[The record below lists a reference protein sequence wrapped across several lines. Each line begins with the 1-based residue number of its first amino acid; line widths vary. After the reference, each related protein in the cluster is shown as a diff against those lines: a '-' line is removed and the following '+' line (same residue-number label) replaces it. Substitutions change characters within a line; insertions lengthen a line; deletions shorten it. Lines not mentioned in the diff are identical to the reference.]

1 MESRQGSFFSSK
13 LHGFN
18 KSKAVIS
25 KGNNQKGSEMIS
37 FPKHEGRKTGK
48 PVCITWD
55 FPGHESFPCIWTC
68 LKKDCA
74 TLHQPV
80 WYCQPAKVPNANCS
94 CNLFGCQVDISKLPP
109 MYCGCFRGCWVRWG
123 LHSSMNRMSA
133 DRQGWRTFFVIQKT
147 RHWRNFLGSGKLGA
161 LEQRWT
167 SLWECWEHTV
177 HLILKLDSFS
187 NRMRGKKKDQPLPIF
202 LLTSH

>member
-1 MESRQGSFFSSK
+1 MA
-13 LHGFN
+13 LT
-18 KSKAVIS
+18 KA
-25 KGNNQKGSEMIS
+25 KQW
-37 FPKHEGRKTGK
+37 FPKATTKRGARWFPFQKMKVGK
-48 PVCITWD
+48 PENLFVSLGI
-55 FPGHESFPCIWTC
+55 FPVMRVFLVSERVS
-68 LKKDCA
+68 KKDCA

-80 WYCQPAKVPNANCS
+80 RYGQPAKVPSQIAAVIF
-94 CNLFGCQVDISKLPP
+94 LDVKQIFLGYLP
-109 MYCGCFRGCWVRWG
+109 CIVAASEGVGFHGND
-123 LHSSMNRMSA
+123 SSMNRMSA
-133 DRQGWRTFFVIQKT
+133 DSQGWRTFFVIQKT

-187 NRMRGKKKDQPLPIF
+187 NRMPGKKKDQPLPIF